1 MNCHSDPERSEWE
14 ESPHFVRS
22 ATRHQQRTRLTTSNQ
37 QPKVISDHDQ
47 ARDYRLP
54 LFLLSAF
61 VILCDRLSKNAIIH
75 RIRPGYD
82 IKIIPGVFRLSH
94 VLNTGAAFSLLE
106 NAPPNAVRIGLIV
119 FSVVAALVV
128 SALLWFTGRKLS
140 LTSVAL
146 ALILGGALGNLYDR
160 IRFHHVVDFLA
171 VRIVHYNWPDFNVAD
186 SCIVIGACLLLLEI
200 FRPIPHES

>member
-1 MNCHSDPERSEWE
+1 MPETDNLQ
-14 ESPHFVRS
+14 P
-22 ATRHQQRTRLTTSNQ
+22 ATRT
-37 QPKVISDHDQ
+37 HD
-47 ARDYRLP
+47 RRPL
-54 LFLLSAF
+54 LFLLSAL
-61 VILCDRLSKNAIIH
+61 VILADRLSKNWIIH

-106 NAPPNAVRIGLIV
+106 NAPPNAVRIGLIA
-119 FSVVAALVV
+119 FSVVAAITVF
-128 SALLWFTGRKLS
+128 ALLWLTGRALS

-160 IRFHHVVDFLA
+160 IRLHHVVDFLA
-171 VRIVHYNWPDFNVAD
+171 VRIYHYNWPDFNVAD

-200 FRPIPHES
+200 FRPTPHES

>member
-1 MNCHSDPERSEWE
+1 MSLVTMPTLPVT
-14 ESPHFVRS
+14 ESPQTV
-22 ATRHQQRTRLTTSNQ
+22 TRPESKDRRPWL
-37 QPKVISDHDQ
+37 
-47 ARDYRLP
+47 L
-54 LFLLSAF
+54 LLSAL
-61 VILCDRLSKNAIIH
+61 VIFADRLSKNWIIH

-82 IKIIPGVFRLSH
+82 IPVIPGVFRLSH

-106 NAPPNAVRIGLIV
+106 NLPPNGVRLGLIT
-119 FSVVAALVV
+119 FSIIAAIIVL
-128 SALLWFTGRKLS
+128 AMLWRAGRTLT

-171 VRIVHYNWPDFNVAD
+171 VRIYHYNWPDFNIAD

-200 FRPIPHES
+200 FRPQPTESA

>member
-1 MNCHSDPERSEWE
+1 M
-14 ESPHFVRS
+14 
-22 ATRHQQRTRLTTSNQ
+22 TLTTMPATTQTEPSQ
-37 QPKVISDHDQ
+37 SSTKP
-47 ARDYRLP
+47 RDRRP
-54 LFLLSAF
+54 ILFLLSAL
-61 VILCDRLSKNAIIH
+61 VILCDRLTKIAIIH

-82 IKIIPGVFRLSH
+82 IPIIPGVFRLSH
-94 VLNTGAAFSLLE
+94 VINTGAAFSLLE
-106 NAPPNAVRIGLIV
+106 NLPPNAVRIGLIAFTV
-119 FSVVAALVV
+119 FAVLIL
-128 SALLWFTGRKLS
+128 SALLWFTGRKLT